1 MAIIR
6 LSSELKQLNKDP
18 NYLYSANPN
27 EDNFLLWNFV
37 MIGPPETYYEGGIFN
52 GTIEFP
58 KEYPIRPPKLKFSSN
73 MYHPNIYKDGNVCI
87 SILHEGVDE
96 YNYENPGE
104 RWNPSHGI
112 NSILM
117 SVLSMLGYP
126 NFDSPANIDAS
137 VEWRNDNESY
147 RKKIYK
153 IVSETQNIG

>member
-18 NYLYSANPN
+18 NYFYSATPS

-37 MIGPPETYYEGGIFN
+37 MIGPPETYYEGGMFKGI
-52 GTIEFP
+52 IEFP
-58 KEYPIRPPKLKFSSN
+58 REYPNKPPKLKFTSN
-73 MYHPNIYKDGNVCI
+73 LYHPNVYKDGNVCI

-104 RWNPSHGI
+104 RWNPGHSV
-112 NSILM
+112 NSILL

-126 NFDSPANIDAS
+126 NFESPANIDAS
-137 VEWRNDNESY
+137 VEWRNKNEDFK
-147 RKKIYK
+147 KKIYK
-153 IVSETQNIG
+153 LVSESQNS